1 MVYIN
6 IVRGA
11 APELAEVCFFIPAL
25 ICIDVLTGISLEVLV
40 Y

>member
-11 APELAEVCFFIPAL
+11 APELAEVCFFFHL
-25 ICIDVLTGISLEVLV
+25 GFDMYRRRG
-40 Y
+40 